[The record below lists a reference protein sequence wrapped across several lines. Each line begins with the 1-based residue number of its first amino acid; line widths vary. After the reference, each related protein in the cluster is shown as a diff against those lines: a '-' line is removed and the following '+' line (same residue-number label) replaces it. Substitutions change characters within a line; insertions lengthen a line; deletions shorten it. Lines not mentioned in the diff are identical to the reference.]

1 MLSTQP
7 RPKAGVWV
15 LKCSLF
21 FCGVTN
27 WYSWDADWS
36 QVGNLETL
44 IGSCALY
51 SDLMLL
57 WSTCFFNGE
66 AGNYG
71 VLACQVGPFHL
82 TLTQINSEMNCI
94 AKNKC
99 PESHKLDTRRRGEN
113 LNTTSDT
120 CEEQQHV
127 YFCIFC
133 LWFIQEKCQK
143 IFLPFWNSLIPSNV
157 CVIIGTWLIGHSII
171 PRLDNYCDINLW
183 NTIKCTFH
191 LAAQMDW
198 LLFNRSSKAFVKND
212 DLVRCTLWK
221 LYWFITLVI
230 FWKVEWE
237 FSSLKSLKNRLTC
250 YSWIN
255 MADYVT

>member
-27 WYSWDADWS
+27 WHSWDADWL

-44 IGSCALY
+44 IGSCTLY

-71 VLACQVGPFHL
+71 VLACQVGLFHV

-99 PESHKLDTRRRGEN
+99 PESHKLDTRCRGEN

-143 IFLPFWNSLIPSNV
+143 IFLPFWNKVLFRRMFVLLLERDWSVIQSYQDLI
-157 CVIIGTWLIGHSII
+157 IIAILTFETQSSVHFIWPRRWIDCYLIEVA
-171 PRLDNYCDINLW
+171 R
-183 NTIKCTFH
+183 H
-191 LAAQMDW
+191 LLRMM
-198 LLFNRSSKAFVKND
+198 
-212 DLVRCTLWK
+212 
-221 LYWFITLVI
+221 I
-230 FWKVEWE
+230 
-237 FSSLKSLKNRLTC
+237 
-250 YSWIN
+250 
-255 MADYVT
+255 